1 MLYLSI
7 MKLLKYLIIRLT
19 TKGSDNAVKVY
30 NTLYP
35 PAPTETKYVE
45 VPKYVRVPEPE
56 SPIKVPNSPMKPVDK
71 REELEESLSFLNNK
85 KVKTKQDK
93 ESIEIIKSVL
103 KNMK

>member
-1 MLYLSI
+1 

-35 PAPTETKYVE
+35 ATPSQSQYVE
-45 VPKYVRVPEPE
+45 APKYIRTPQPE
-56 SPIKVPNSPMKPVDK
+56 SPTQVPNSPMKPVDK
-71 REELEESLSFLNNK
+71 REELEESLSYLNNK

-93 ESIEIIKSVL
+93 ESIEIIKSIL

>member
-1 MLYLSI
+1 

-19 TKGSDNAVKVY
+19 TKGSDNAIKVY

-35 PAPTETKYVE
+35 AAPAETKYVE
-45 VPKYVRVPEPE
+45 VPKYVRVPELQ
-56 SPIKVPNSPMKPVDK
+56 SPVQVPNSPMKPVDK
-71 REELEESLSFLNNK
+71 REELEESLSYLNNK

-93 ESIEIIKSVL
+93 ESIEIIKSIL

>member
-1 MLYLSI
+1 

-19 TKGSDNAVKVY
+19 TKGSDNAIKVY

-35 PAPTETKYVE
+35 ATPYETKYVE
-45 VPKYVRVPEPE
+45 APKYVRVPE
-56 SPIKVPNSPMKPVDK
+56 SPTQVPNSPMKPVDK
-71 REELEESLSFLNNK
+71 REELEESLSYLNNK

-93 ESIEIIKSVL
+93 ESIEIIKSIL

>member
-1 MLYLSI
+1 

-19 TKGSDNAVKVY
+19 TKGSDNAIKVY

-35 PAPTETKYVE
+35 AAPYETKYVE
-45 VPKYVRVPEPE
+45 VPKYVRVSEPQ
-56 SPIKVPNSPMKPVDK
+56 SLVQVPNSPMKPVDK
-71 REELEESLSFLNNK
+71 REELEESLTYLNNK

-93 ESIEIIKSVL
+93 ESIEILKSIL

>member
-1 MLYLSI
+1 

-19 TKGSDNAVKVY
+19 TKGSDNAIKVY

-35 PAPTETKYVE
+35 TISSETKYVE
-45 VPKYVRVPEPE
+45 APKYVRVSEPQ
-56 SPIKVPNSPMKPVDK
+56 SPVQVPNSPMKPVDK
-71 REELEESLSFLNNK
+71 REELEESLTYLNNK

-93 ESIEIIKSVL
+93 ESMEILKSIL

>member
-1 MLYLSI
+1 

-19 TKGSDNAVKVY
+19 TKGSDNAIKVY

-35 PAPTETKYVE
+35 AAPAETKYVE
-45 VPKYVRVPEPE
+45 VPKYVRVPEPQ
-56 SPIKVPNSPMKPVDK
+56 SPVHVPNSPMKPVDK
-71 REELEESLSFLNNK
+71 REELEESLTYLNNK

-93 ESIEIIKSVL
+93 ESIEIIKSIL

>member
-1 MLYLSI
+1 

-19 TKGSDNAVKVY
+19 TKGSDNAIKVY

-35 PAPTETKYVE
+35 AAPYETKYVD
-45 VPKYVRVPEPE
+45 VPKYVRVPESQ
-56 SPIKVPNSPMKPVDK
+56 SPVQVPNSPMKPMDK
-71 REELEESLSFLNNK
+71 QEELEESLSYLNNK

-93 ESIEIIKSVL
+93 ESIEIIKSIL

>member
-1 MLYLSI
+1 

-19 TKGSDNAVKVY
+19 TKGSDNAIKVY

-35 PAPTETKYVE
+35 TTQPEI
-45 VPKYVRVPEPE
+45 KYVRVPVTE
-56 SPIKVPNSPMKPVDK
+56 STMKPADK
-71 REELEESLSFLNNK
+71 REELEESLSYLNNK

-93 ESIEIIKSVL
+93 ESIEIIKSIL

>member
-1 MLYLSI
+1 

-19 TKGSDNAVKVY
+19 TKGSDNAIKVY

-35 PAPTETKYVE
+35 TISSETKYVDA
-45 VPKYVRVPEPE
+45 PKYVRVSEPQ
-56 SPIKVPNSPMKPVDK
+56 SPVQVPNSPMKPVDK
-71 REELEESLSFLNNK
+71 REELEESLTYLNNK

-93 ESIEIIKSVL
+93 ESMEILKSIL

>member
-1 MLYLSI
+1 

-19 TKGSDNAVKVY
+19 TKGSDNAIKVY

-35 PAPTETKYVE
+35 ATSTETKYVE
-45 VPKYVRVPEPE
+45 VPKYVRIPE
-56 SPIKVPNSPMKPVDK
+56 SPVQVPNSPMKPVDK
-71 REELEESLSFLNNK
+71 REELEESLTFLNNK
-85 KVKTKQDK
+85 RVKTKQDK

>member
-1 MLYLSI
+1 

-19 TKGSDNAVKVY
+19 TKGSDNAIKVY

-35 PAPTETKYVE
+35 AAPAETKYVE
-45 VPKYVRVPEPE
+45 VPKYVRVPEQQ
-56 SPIKVPNSPMKPVDK
+56 SPVQVPNSPMKPVDK
-71 REELEESLSFLNNK
+71 REELEESLSYLNNK

-93 ESIEIIKSVL
+93 ESIEIIKSIL

>member
-1 MLYLSI
+1 

-19 TKGSDNAVKVY
+19 TKGSDNAIKVY

-35 PAPTETKYVE
+35 ATSTETKYVE
-45 VPKYVRVPEPE
+45 VPKYIRVPE
-56 SPIKVPNSPMKPVDK
+56 SPIQVPNSPMKPVDK
-71 REELEESLSFLNNK
+71 REELEESLAFLNNK
-85 KVKTKQDK
+85 RVKTKQDK